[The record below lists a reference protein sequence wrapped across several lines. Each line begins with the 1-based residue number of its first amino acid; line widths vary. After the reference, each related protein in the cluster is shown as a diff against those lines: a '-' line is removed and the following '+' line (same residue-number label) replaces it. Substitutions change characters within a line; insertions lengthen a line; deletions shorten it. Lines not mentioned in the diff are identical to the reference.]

1 MTVGGTD
8 PNPEAVI
15 LGYFEDISAKRFAA
29 ARARIADDAT
39 WWVVGEGRWPLG
51 GTYSNRELGT
61 LFSLVDDRF
70 PDGLRITVQ
79 RTTSEGDRVVVEAE
93 SHGIRRDG
101 RPYDNVYVF
110 IFIVRDGLI
119 RHRREYCDMFHADDL
134 LCGSIGDGTDMRASE
149 KKRTGT
155 KGHA

>member
-1 MTVGGTD
+1 MAGGANH
-8 PNPEAVI
+8 PSPEAVI

-51 GTYSNRELGT
+51 GTYSNRELGK
-61 LFSLVDDRF
+61 LFGIVDERF
-70 PDGLRITVQ
+70 PEGLQITVQ

-101 RPYDNVYVF
+101 RSYNNNYVF

-134 LCGSIGDGTDMRASE
+134 LCGSIGDGSGATASDS
-149 KKRTGT
+149 KAGT
-155 KGHA
+155 QGYA